1 MSVAFEAAWML
12 LKQRGHELNLPK
24 PVRENIGPYES
35 DMSPQDLTDARVKA
49 NSNMMGRINE
59 FKDIDEGGTHYLHG
73 GNDAMENAYARL
85 MDRQAEN
92 KEMERML
99 SLAQDHEG
107 EEAYFQGEQ
116 GALDRATL
124 ARRAQQP
131 EADEMEAMGVP
142 PMSRTLGGT
151 PPANLGRAGST
162 GEIPRGRLSNREQ
175 TRMYGIDDVDDAG
188 VELDFNDDA
197 SPARQQQ
204 LIDRINQNI
213 EPFNPFP
220 KPLAGRVQ
228 DQLAEFADG
237 AGRRAAMSPQT
248 DYSDAEEDE
257 AYGEEMD
264 AKLAPFV
271 GEAPKDG
278 ISDPHP
284 EAHNIA
290 STNLRQT
297 PRKTKRGQID
307 EPRATPR
314 MQGRAARSPSPFIGG
329 Q

>member
-35 DMSPQDLTDARVKA
+35 DMSPQDLIDARVKA
-49 NSNMMGRINE
+49 ASKQKHALNEIEMAGTQNPRINSM
-59 FKDIDEGGTHYLHG
+59 D
-73 GNDAMENAYARL
+73 DAMAFLDN
-85 MDRQAEN
+85 QKFN
-92 KEMERML
+92 QNEMKDQL
-99 SLAQDHEG
+99 NIAQDQQD

-142 PMSRTLGGT
+142 PMSRTMGGT

-175 TRMYGIDDVDDAG
+175 TRMYGMDDVDDAG
-188 VELDFNDDA
+188 TELDFNDDA
-197 SPARQQQ
+197 SPAQQQQ

-237 AGRRAAMSPQT
+237 AGRRAAMKPEI
-248 DYSDAEEDE
+248 DYSKHENSTDLFHDSFDEDDDFNPINSVPTDA
-257 AYGEEMD
+257 
-264 AKLAPFV
+264 
-271 GEAPKDG
+271 
-278 ISDPHP
+278 HP

-290 STNLRQT
+290 STNLRGS
-297 PRKTKRGQID
+297 PRQNKRGQID

-314 MQGRAARSPSPFIGG
+314 MQGRAARSSSPFIGG

>member
-24 PVRENIGPYES
+24 PVRQDIGPYES
-35 DMSPQDLTDARVKA
+35 DMSPQDLIDARVDAASKQRHA
-49 NSNMMGRINE
+49 LNVIETEGTQNPRINSM
-59 FKDIDEGGTHYLHG
+59 D
-73 GNDAMENAYARL
+73 DAMGFLDDHAFNE
-85 MDRQAEN
+85 RQMRDQLN
-92 KEMERML
+92 I
-99 SLAQDHEG
+99 AQDHQN
-107 EEAYFQGEQ
+107 EEAYYQGEQ

-142 PMSRTLGGT
+142 PMSRTMGGT
-151 PPANLGRAGST
+151 PPANIGRAGST
-162 GEIPRGRLSNREQ
+162 GEIPRGRQSNMEQ
-175 TRMYGIDDVDDAG
+175 MGGFGMDDVDDARMDL
-188 VELDFNDDA
+188 ELNDDA
-197 SPARQQQ
+197 SPAQRQQ

-213 EPFNPFP
+213 KPFNPFP

-228 DQLAEFADG
+228 DQLAEFADT

-248 DYSDAEEDE
+248 DYSDADDPHN
-257 AYGEEMD
+257 EEMD

-271 GEAPKDG
+271 GKPPKNG

-290 STNLRQT
+290 STNIRET

-314 MQGRAARSPSPFIGG
+314 MQGRAARSPSPFVGG

>member
-1 MSVAFEAAWML
+1 MSVAFKAAWML

-24 PVRENIGPYES
+24 PVRQDVGPYES
-35 DMSPQDLTDARVKA
+35 NMSPQDLTDARVKA

-59 FKDIDEGGTHYLHG
+59 FKDIDEGGTHHLHG

-92 KEMERML
+92 EEMERML
-99 SLAQDHEG
+99 SLAQDHQG
-107 EEAYFQGEQ
+107 EEAYYQGEQ

-151 PPANLGRAGST
+151 PPPNIGRAGNSEMT
-162 GEIPRGRLSNREQ
+162 LPSHRLTDADIANIMQNREL
-175 TRMYGIDDVDDAG
+175 T
-188 VELDFNDDA
+188 
-197 SPARQQQ
+197 P
-204 LIDRINQNI
+204 
-213 EPFNPFP
+213 PNPFP
-220 KPLAGRVQ
+220 KPLEGRVQ

-237 AGRRAAMSPQT
+237 AGRRAAMSPQP
-248 DYSDAEEDE
+248 DYSDAKEEED
-257 AYGEEMD
+257 YGEEMD

-271 GEAPKDG
+271 GEAPKGLGDN
-278 ISDPHP
+278 HP

-297 PRKTKRGQID
+297 PRKQKRGMMDSGQAFKR
-307 EPRATPR
+307 PGFRGPAMPL
-314 MQGRAARSPSPFIGG
+314 PGG
-329 Q
+329 KSD